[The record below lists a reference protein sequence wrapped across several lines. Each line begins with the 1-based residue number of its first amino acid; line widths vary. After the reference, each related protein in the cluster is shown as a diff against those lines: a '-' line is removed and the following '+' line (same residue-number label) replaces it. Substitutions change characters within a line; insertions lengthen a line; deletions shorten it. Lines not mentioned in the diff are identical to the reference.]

1 MTLSYRTRRGL
12 RNVGIGAL
20 IALLIAIVIWMVWI
34 IWLDRFVVYTRDGA
48 QLNFDQPPGQFSG
61 EEALPP
67 VPGETI
73 AIYYNDGDNAVD
85 LTNELTQ
92 MKGYYADTTALRES
106 VSQVREQIE
115 TLPAGTAVMLDMKN
129 TAGYFHYSTTVG
141 GETSD
146 KVDIEAM
153 DSLLEYLR
161 GSELYTIAR
170 IPAFR
175 DYHFGLN
182 NVSFGLALKK
192 GIGLWMDDTGC
203 YWLNPESDGTLNYLI
218 RIVNELKGL
227 GFDEVVFTDFC
238 FPNTDKIDFSGD
250 RTAAINKAAEDLATI
265 CASGSFCVSFT
276 SNDPLFSL
284 PQHRCRLYRTGV
296 AAIDVRSEAA
306 SSGVPDTAINL
317 VFLTETN
324 DTRYDDYGTMRPL
337 DSAHFE

>member
-12 RNVGIGAL
+12 RNLGIGAL
-20 IALLIAIVIWMVWI
+20 IALLIGIVIWMIWI

-73 AIYYNDGDNAVD
+73 SIYYNDGENVVD

-92 MKGYYADTTALRES
+92 MKGYYADTEALRES
-106 VSQVREQIE
+106 VALVREQIE
-115 TLPAGTAVMLDMKN
+115 TLPSGTAIMLDMKN
-129 TAGYFHYSTTVG
+129 SAGYFHYSTTVG

-146 KVDIEAM
+146 RIDIEAM

-161 GSELYTIAR
+161 STDLYTIAR

-182 NVSFGLALKK
+182 NVPFGLPLKS
-192 GIGLWMDDTGC
+192 GIGLWMDSTGC
-203 YWLNPESDGTLNYLI
+203 YWLNPQSDGTLNYLI
-218 RIVNELKGL
+218 QIVNELKGL

-238 FPNTDKIDFSGD
+238 FPATDQISFSGD
-250 RTAAINKAAEDLATI
+250 RAAAINKAAADLATI
-265 CASGSFCVSFT
+265 CTSGSFCVSFI
-276 SNDPLFSL
+276 SNDPLFVL
-284 PQHRCRLYRTGV
+284 PEHRCRQYRSGV
-296 AAIDVRSEAA
+296 AAIDVSSEAA
-306 SSGVPDTAINL
+306 ASGVPDPTINL

-324 DTRYDDYGTMRPL
+324 DTRYDDYSVMRPL
-337 DSAHFE
+337 DNAHFE